1 MTEALVSVRNVCVD
15 YTIQTGKL
23 NAVENISIEIY
34 AGDFLALLGP
44 SGCGK
49 TTLLNVIAG
58 YHEPTNGQV
67 RLRGE
72 PIRGPGRERG
82 VIFQRTNL
90 YPWLNVKDNI
100 LFGPKLGSYDE
111 LEIQESYDHL
121 MDVIG
126 LRNYQKNYP
135 FELSGGMQQ
144 RVAIARTL
152 IQKPDILLMDEPF
165 GALDAVNRDS
175 LQTFMR
181 DLWYEE
187 KLTVFMVTH
196 DIDEALMLAN
206 RVIVMGQRPGQIIK
220 RMELVFNHKTL
231 RDSGYI
237 PELDPAFMTAKRE
250 ILEALQSEKA

>member
-82 VIFQRTNL
+82 VIFQRSSC
-90 YPWLNVKDNI
+90 NVFVGVVEKEEI
-100 LFGPKLGSYDE
+100 PPKSAK
-111 LEIQESYDHL
+111 
-121 MDVIG
+121 V
-126 LRNYQKNYP
+126 KNTTA
-135 FELSGGMQQ
+135 LAANKGG
-144 RVAIARTL
+144 I
-152 IQKPDILLMDEPF
+152 
-165 GALDAVNRDS
+165 S
-175 LQTFMR
+175 
-181 DLWYEE
+181 
-187 KLTVFMVTH
+187 
-196 DIDEALMLAN
+196 
-206 RVIVMGQRPGQIIK
+206 
-220 RMELVFNHKTL
+220 
-231 RDSGYI
+231 
-237 PELDPAFMTAKRE
+237 
-250 ILEALQSEKA
+250 

>member
-1 MTEALVSVRNVCVD
+1 
-15 YTIQTGKL
+15 
-23 NAVENISIEIY
+23 
-34 AGDFLALLGP
+34 
-44 SGCGK
+44 
-49 TTLLNVIAG
+49 
-58 YHEPTNGQV
+58 
-67 RLRGE
+67 
-72 PIRGPGRERG
+72 
-82 VIFQRTNL
+82 
-90 YPWLNVKDNI
+90 
-100 LFGPKLGSYDE
+100 
-111 LEIQESYDHL
+111 

-175 LQTFMR
+175 LQAFMR
-181 DLWYEE
+181 DLWHKE

-206 RVIVMGQRPGQIIK
+206 RIVVMGQRPGQIIK

-231 RDSGYI
+231 SDSGYI
-237 PELDPAFMTAKRE
+237 PELDPSFMTAKRE

>member
-1 MTEALVSVRNVCVD
+1 MTEALVSVRNVSVD

-90 YPWLNVKDNI
+90 YPWLNVRENI
-100 LFGPKLGSYDE
+100 LFGPKLGSFDQD
-111 LEIQESYDHL
+111 EIQKSYDHL

-175 LQTFMR
+175 LQAFMR
-181 DLWYEE
+181 DLWHKE

-206 RVIVMGQRPGQIIK
+206 RIVVMGQRPGQIIK

-231 RDSGYI
+231 SDSGYI
-237 PELDPAFMTAKRE
+237 PELDPSFMTAKRE